1 MLRNLCMGAALAL
14 TGGTVSAQDLV
25 YTPLNPSFGGQT
37 LNSTHLLAIASAQRD
52 ATARDANIDF
62 GGGFSGGDSSSPS
75 DADLFV
81 RQLEGR
87 LLSALAGQV
96 TEAIFGTDVDDNGSV
111 TFGTTQVEYRR
122 TLDSI
127 ALTIT
132 DSVNGTTTEIVV
144 PQLVTTDSGN

>member
-1 MLRNLCMGAALAL
+1 MLRNLCIGAALAL
-14 TGGTVSAQDLV
+14 TCQTVSAQDLV

-37 LNSTHLLAIASAQRD
+37 LNSSHLLSIASAQRD

-62 GGGFSGGDSSSPS
+62 GGGLSGGDSSSPS

-96 TEAIFGTDVDDNGSV
+96 TEAIFGTNENDSGSV
-111 TFGTTQVEYRR
+111 TFGTTQVEFVR
-122 TLDSI
+122 TVDAIS
-127 ALTIT
+127 LTIT
-132 DSVNGTTTEIVV
+132 DSVNGTTTDIVV
-144 PQLVTTDSGN
+144 PQLVTNSSGN

>member
-1 MLRNLCMGAALAL
+1 MLRNLCMGAALVL
-14 TGGTVSAQDLV
+14 IGGAVSAQDLV
-25 YTPLNPSFGGQT
+25 YTPLNPSFGGQM

-96 TEAIFGTDVDDNGSV
+96 TEAIFGTDENGGGSV
-111 TFGTTQVEYRR
+111 TFGTTQVNFTR
-122 TLDSI
+122 TPEAI
-127 ALTIT
+127 ELTII
-132 DSVNGTTTEIVV
+132 DSVNGTTTDIVV
-144 PQLVTTDSGN
+144 PQLVTTGSGN